1 MAIQAYISVKGSRQ
15 AQFKGETLKAGRQ
28 DKWMSV
34 LSVVMDLQVP
44 RDPATGQATG
54 RRQYLPV
61 KIIKAWGAAS
71 PQGLSACATN
81 ENLPEV
87 RIEFVKATTTGV
99 EEVYQSISLT
109 DASFSRGPALHL
121 RRHCA
126 ARKHSGGRRMVV
138 HLPQD
143 RGRGQ

>member
-15 AQFKGETLKAGRQ
+15 GQFKGEALKAGRQ

-81 ENLPEV
+81 ETLPEV
-87 RIEFVKATTTGV
+87 RIEFVKATMTGV

-109 DASFSRGPALHL
+109 DA
-121 RRHCA
+121 
-126 ARKHSGGRRMVV
+126 
-138 HLPQD
+138 
-143 RGRGQ
+143 